1 MLYMPGLKV
10 VKFIVLVIGVCVMV
24 NPVFAENN
32 IKVSRLAGSWY
43 PGSAAELGTMLD
55 TFKAQAAVPVGDKD
69 IGVLVSPHAGYVFS
83 APVAAYGFKAAG
95 ARKVSTVI
103 ILAPSHLFSFEGA
116 SVWADGAF
124 ETPLGRVFVDQD
136 MAKRI
141 LSFDKRFVF
150 RKDVFEGTAD
160 RPENSVETQIP
171 LIQRTFPL
179 AKIVPVIIG
188 FPPQMDVLQSVAD
201 ALADVVGERDDVLVV
216 VSVDQSHFHA
226 DAEARVIDA
235 RGLQA
240 VEAMDVEGLWQG
252 HRSGS
257 MEVDGFHVVAAAMLY
272 AKKQGFNQAKLLK
285 YATSADTT
293 GDKSRVVGYASIVF
307 YKGIFTNAAGTLNQL
322 EKKRLL
328 AIARSTLDGFVRDGK
343 APEFTEALSRLQ
355 AEEGAFVT
363 LNKGGQLRGCIGNI
377 IGRGPLYLTVR
388 DMAVAAA
395 SQDPRFSPV
404 TGDELKEIHIEISV
418 LSTPQAVKSAN
429 DIVMGTHGVI
439 LTRGN
444 FNRGVFLPQ
453 VAVETGWSKEK
464 FLSELCSQKAGLPP
478 DCWKEPGTR
487 LEIFTADVFGEK

>member
-1 MLYMPGLKV
+1 
-10 VKFIVLVIGVCVMV
+10 
-24 NPVFAENN
+24 
-32 IKVSRLAGSWY
+32 
-43 PGSAAELGTMLD
+43 
-55 TFKAQAAVPVGDKD
+55 
-69 IGVLVSPHAGYVFS
+69 
-83 APVAAYGFKAAG
+83 
-95 ARKVSTVI
+95 
-103 ILAPSHLFSFEGA
+103 
-116 SVWADGAF
+116 
-124 ETPLGRVFVDQD
+124 
-136 MAKRI
+136 
-141 LSFDKRFVF
+141 
-150 RKDVFEGTAD
+150 
-160 RPENSVETQIP
+160 
-171 LIQRTFPL
+171 
-179 AKIVPVIIG
+179 
-188 FPPQMDVLQSVAD
+188 
-201 ALADVVGERDDVLVV
+201 
-216 VSVDQSHFHA
+216 
-226 DAEARVIDA
+226 
-235 RGLQA
+235 
-240 VEAMDVEGLWQG
+240 MDVEGLWQG